1 MFTSKKEDTAFF
13 LKEEILNLFSGIGRH
28 E

>member
-13 LKEEILNLFSGIGRH
+13 LKEEILNLFFGIGRQK
-28 E
+28 